1 MKSVLILIFLS
12 IGIAVFPEVSEEEYL
27 KSNVHL
33 ISLQEYRGENFK
45 YLDNEEEVRV
55 FFSGETHGF
64 QENYQLRIQL
74 IRYFY
79 EKHGIRRYLGEL
91 GYSSGY
97 FLNKY
102 LKTGEEKY
110 LELVNYS
117 LEGSYDFSVED
128 YEFWKELYNYNR
140 TLPEGEEI
148 KIYGLDMEH
157 QYWIPLLAVHDI
169 LEKVEVEELAPEDRE
184 GFRRAK
190 VLFKEVHD
198 MILPPG
204 EDYKNIYRNVEE
216 IIKKNKLRY
225 RRDDILDAFKTS
237 RMNFIL
243 GRTAAEKYYTSE
255 ELVDIEAII
264 FNALNTIEFLN
275 LKANEEIYFYMREK
289 FIFEN
294 FIRLFKAFPQ
304 DEFYGQWGRFHISG
318 REDSNE
324 IRFAQ
329 LVEDF
334 APDFYRSITAIEF
347 LYNDKDHPDYRKK
360 GVREKL
366 SILRRHIPEG
376 AEAAIFNLKD
386 LPEESGLLDK
396 REKRYIKYIVVI
408 NSSRKAEKLRE

>member
-1 MKSVLILIFLS
+1 MKSVLMLLFLS
-12 IGIAVFPEVSEEEYL
+12 IVISVFPKSSEEEYL
-27 KSNVHL
+27 KKNVNL
-33 ISLQEYRGENFK
+33 IGLEEYAGENFK
-45 YLDNEEEVRV
+45 YLDDEEGVRV

-64 QENYQLRIQL
+64 EENYRLRIQL

-79 EKHGIRRYLGEL
+79 EEHGVRRYLGEL

-102 LKTGEEKY
+102 LETGEEKY

-117 LEGSYDFSVED
+117 LEGSHDFSVED

-140 TLPEGEEI
+140 TLPEGEKI

-169 LEKVEVEELAPEDRE
+169 LEKVSVEEMGTEDRE
-184 GFRRAK
+184 AFRKAK
-190 VLFKEVHD
+190 LLFKEVHD

-216 IIKKNKLRY
+216 IIKEGKLRY
-225 RRDDILDAFKTS
+225 KRKDILDAFKTS
-237 RMNFIL
+237 RLNFIL
-243 GRTAAEKYYTSE
+243 GRTAAEKYYTPE

-275 LKANEEIYFYMREK
+275 LKTNEEIYFYMREK

-294 FIRLFKAFPQ
+294 FIRLFKAFPN

-347 LYNDKDHPDYRKK
+347 LYNDKNHPDYRKK

-366 SILRRHIPEG
+366 KILREFIPEG
-376 AEAAIFNLKD
+376 AEAAIFNLKE
-386 LPEESGLLDK
+386 LPEDSRLLDR
-396 REKRYIKYIVVI
+396 RERRYIKYIVVI
-408 NSSRKAEKLRE
+408 NSSKRAEKLRE